1 MWSVD
6 GGTNQERG
14 PDCLS
19 VAQWKGSRSMAVLVL
34 TEWGLWEEGL
44 HVEALLE
51 HVQVPGFSTTGRTRL
66 GQREG
71 KPSTCD
77 LQLRP

>member
-1 MWSVD
+1 M
-6 GGTNQERG
+6 
-14 PDCLS
+14 
-19 VAQWKGSRSMAVLVL
+19 LVL

-44 HVEALLE
+44 HVEALLQ
-51 HVQVPGFSTTGRTRL
+51 HVQIPGFSTTGRTRL